1 VGREVYSTPTIL
13 KLCAAASRSAA
24 GYFKVLLFLSIF
36 MYYSFK
42 RATKL
47 LGQMVSKSF
56 GPNYVINRSV
66 RDLFWSMNA
75 VNRESV
81 GIAAVFRNVQTF
93 SIAQPAC
100 YSIGQ
105 RAFSLDVRGRV
116 LAAEHT
122 LQSNAEDNNL

>member
-1 VGREVYSTPTIL
+1 
-13 KLCAAASRSAA
+13 
-24 GYFKVLLFLSIF
+24 
-36 MYYSFK
+36 
-42 RATKL
+42 
-47 LGQMVSKSF
+47 MVSKSF

-66 RDLFWSMNA
+66 RDLFWSVSA

-81 GIAAVFRNVQTF
+81 GIAAVLRNVQTV

-105 RAFSLDVRGRV
+105 RAFSLEVSRRV

-122 LQSNAEDNNL
+122 PQYNAEDNNL